1 MAGDTARKL
10 RAVKAV
16 LVLLRRLLI
25 GVDALCEAKPAADE
39 RRVVGVSERVVGRS
53 CRLDAHDLHRRT
65 QRLLRARAVG
75 LGIENQL
82 RVIPFI
88 HPRRIHAV
96 EREVFLQN
104 HNVVEAPGQKGAVFA
119 APVVKRLHCL
129 GKRLSLLLEN
139 CVLDAGQT
147 CDLTVHFF
155 IICRADQ
162 RLKLVCNRPLAAHAD
177 GADLDNFSANRA
189 GQDLFCAVRAWPWL
203 IPFQIQN
210 DVLHTLLLCLMF
222 RTLYLISYHKT
233 YHM

>member
-1 MAGDTARKL
+1 M
-10 RAVKAV
+10 
-16 LVLLRRLLI
+16 
-25 GVDALCEAKPAADE
+25 LCEAKSAADE

-119 APVVKRLHCL
+119 APVVKTPALPREKAFPSLRIASLMPVRLATLRFIFYNMPGGSASETRLQPSPSQGIRTAPIWTISPRIGL
-129 GKRLSLLLEN
+129 GR
-139 CVLDAGQT
+139 T
-147 CDLTVHFF
+147 FF
-155 IICRADQ
+155 A
-162 RLKLVCNRPLAAHAD
+162 L
-177 GADLDNFSANRA
+177 
-189 GQDLFCAVRAWPWL
+189 
-203 IPFQIQN
+203 
-210 DVLHTLLLCLMF
+210 
-222 RTLYLISYHKT
+222 
-233 YHM
+233 